1 MQFFVESYPYD
12 MIFRTSFP
20 TTIHLLPYMVTKV
33 TIYGNLVESNRA
45 IPNRLIS
52 NAVFDKESNGTI
64 FRYRSHFHFSI
75 NLSRKRTHMPYPAR
89 GAPR

>member
-1 MQFFVESYPYD
+1 MRFLVENYPYD

-20 TTIHLLPYMVTKV
+20 TPIHLLPYMVTKV
-33 TIYGNLVESNRA
+33 TIYGNLVESNQA

-64 FRYRSHFHFSI
+64 FRYRSPFHFSI
-75 NLSRKRTHMPYPAR
+75 NSRKRTHIPYPAR

>member
-1 MQFFVESYPYD
+1 MRFLVKNYHYD
-12 MIFRTSFP
+12 KIARTWFRRP
-20 TTIHLLPYMVTKV
+20 IHLLPYMVTKV
-33 TIYGNLVESNRA
+33 TIYSNLVGSNLT

-75 NLSRKRTHMPYPAR
+75 NSRKRTHMPYPAR